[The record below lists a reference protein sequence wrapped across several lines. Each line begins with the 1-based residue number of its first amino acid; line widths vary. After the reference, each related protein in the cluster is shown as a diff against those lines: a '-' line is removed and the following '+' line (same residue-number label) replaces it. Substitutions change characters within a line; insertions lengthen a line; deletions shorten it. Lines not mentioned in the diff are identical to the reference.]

1 MPEHS
6 FVQHRG
12 YVAVG
17 ADLINGSMTIG
28 TAQELCNSLSH
39 CLSITMVRAAAVDA
53 SQRRQAPTS

>member
-1 MPEHS
+1 M
-6 FVQHRG
+6 QHRG

-53 SQRRQAPTS
+53 SRRRQAPTS